1 MLIYVD
7 KKKQRRQRIKLFCW
21 ISIVLLILT
30 TNIIHFNTSLNHSQQ
45 QLTSYQTIKLD
56 NTWYNQANTI
66 YLFKAQPPQQQH
78 VLIIPLQFN
87 KENAAT
93 LALAFSKIPNVPTKL
108 ILSSELIHQKEIYQL
123 AKIFLSTISNQDV
136 QQKIYITS
144 ALESAKKIIIPAQLY
159 PITLNYKHSEKL
171 KNNPAFLKTL
181 DTIFSPKQQ
190 PSSHLEQEK
199 EALQC
204 LVTENKEHLQKIIN
218 KQKIPPFALHNLF
231 LQNVRFCLQTNQ
243 NTLCET
249 DTHNSFLSNLKQ
261 LLGKISTQ
269 QKVQKFILLTTE
281 DTINT
286 SDFITLKKDEG
297 LHFQYQN
304 RESLMLPHEQ
314 ETLNNP
320 IKIEY
325 ILKEKAGLNPSY
337 TNPNMRFYKFKT
349 LEVNLDE
356 DI

>member
-21 ISIVLLILT
+21 VSIVLLILT
-30 TNIIHFNTSLNHSQQ
+30 TNIIHFNTSLNLSHQ

-56 NTWYNQANTI
+56 NTWYSQADTI

-78 VLIIPLQFN
+78 VLIIPSQFN

-93 LALAFSKIPNVPTKL
+93 LALAFSKIPNIPTKL
-108 ILSSELIHQKEIYQL
+108 ILSSEIIHQKEIYQL
-123 AKIFLSTISNQDV
+123 AKIFLSTISNQDAS
-136 QQKIYITS
+136 QKIYLTTD
-144 ALESAKKIIIPAQLY
+144 LETAKKIIIPAQLY
-159 PITLNYKHSEKL
+159 PMTLNYKHSEKL
-171 KNNPAFLKTL
+171 KNNPIFLKTL
-181 DTIFSPKQQ
+181 DTIFPPKKK
-190 PSSHLEQEK
+190 PSSHLAQEK

-204 LVTENKEHLQKIIN
+204 LVTENKNLLKKIIN
-218 KQKIPPFALHNLF
+218 KQKAPPFALHNLF

-249 DTHNSFLSNLKQ
+249 DTHNSFLSNLKH
-261 LLGKISTQ
+261 LLGKIHPQ
-269 QKVQKFILLTTE
+269 QKVQKLILLTTE

-286 SDFITLKKDEG
+286 SDFIALKKDEG

-304 RESLMLPHEQ
+304 RESLILPYEQ

-325 ILKEKAGLNPSY
+325 ILKEKAGLNPYY
-337 TNPNMRFYKFKT
+337 TSPDMTFYKFKT